1 MQNEPTLTSLGNQ
14 SSGGGSGGGSSSTS
28 QKPTKPVNPTTPAT
42 KPTFEDVPMKPMNHT
57 FYDDVEWSYDN
68 GLMQGITT
76 RRFVP
81 RNAITQATVV
91 TVLARIANVDLSR
104 YENDGSYPTIPIGAW
119 YTNAVVWA
127 TQAG

>member
-1 MQNEPTLTSLGNQ
+1 
-14 SSGGGSGGGSSSTS
+14 
-28 QKPTKPVNPTTPAT
+28 
-42 KPTFEDVPMKPMNHT
+42 MNHT

-127 TQAG
+127 TRPGSFLTTPLSIVKAPSAVRTWPLCW